1 MKLKFIISFV
11 LLSSIIISFSISEK
25 TGYDLNK
32 PKSTFILPDTLRE
45 ISGIT
50 RIDDNTIAC
59 IQDENGILFIYDIT
73 KNSIKEQYKFNIDG
87 DYEGITR
94 VNNSI
99 YILRS
104 DGVLFEINDYKNKEY
119 KLLKFITGI
128 PSGNNE
134 GLCYDED
141 DNRLLIASKG
151 KINESDKYKNLRTIY
166 SFDLDTK
173 KLSHQPV
180 LSFNVREIENYAK
193 KLNIHLPSKINN
205 KGELQEQTLKLNT
218 SEIAIH
224 PFSKKLYLLSAV
236 DHLLFVFD
244 MDGTIEDMVSL
255 DPRLFRKAEGIT
267 FLTNG
272 DMLISNEAKGMKPTL
287 LQFTYEKK

>member
-99 YILRS
+99 YILQS
-104 DGVLFEINDYKNKEY
+104 DGVL
-119 KLLKFITGI
+119 
-128 PSGNNE
+128 
-134 GLCYDED
+134 
-141 DNRLLIASKG
+141 
-151 KINESDKYKNLRTIY
+151 
-166 SFDLDTK
+166 
-173 KLSHQPV
+173 
-180 LSFNVREIENYAK
+180 
-193 KLNIHLPSKINN
+193 
-205 KGELQEQTLKLNT
+205 
-218 SEIAIH
+218 
-224 PFSKKLYLLSAV
+224 
-236 DHLLFVFD
+236 
-244 MDGTIEDMVSL
+244 
-255 DPRLFRKAEGIT
+255 
-267 FLTNG
+267 
-272 DMLISNEAKGMKPTL
+272 
-287 LQFTYEKK
+287 